1 MNSTVMSLLCDKFWY
16 WDSNDESWIKFKE
29 NGTGSLFAR
38 REFCIFIAAEFDW
51 IAQNPEI
58 LSSEVDTQNSLV
70 CHCEIE
76 ISLTNRYSS
85 ELTPFQEKR
94 LVEVGINKG
103 NAVVNSFR
111 LSDEAFTR
119 RKFAIRIEQGEFITG
134 EDKKLGLSTWAAPNF
149 AYRLIFDSS
158 PYPPQN
164 MWKEDTW
171 GDPLGK
177 LRLWEWNEFYA
188 KREPRSSWMWKIF
201 GRLFR

>member
-1 MNSTVMSLLCDKFWY
+1 MTVHTNM
-16 WDSNDESWIKFKE
+16 IQ
-29 NGTGSLFAR
+29 LFAR

>member
-1 MNSTVMSLLCDKFWY
+1 M
-16 WDSNDESWIKFKE
+16 
-29 NGTGSLFAR
+29 
-38 REFCIFIAAEFDW
+38 FIAAEFDW
-51 IAQNPEI
+51 TAQNPEI
-58 LSSEVDTQNSLV
+58 LSSEVDTKSSLV

-85 ELTPFQEKR
+85 ELTPFKEDK
-94 LVEVGINKG
+94 LIEVGKNKG
-103 NAVVNSFR
+103 NAAVNSFR
-111 LSDEAFTR
+111 LSDEAFNR
-119 RKFAIRIEQGEFITG
+119 RKFAIRIEKGEFITG

-149 AYRLIFDSS
+149 AYRLVFDSS

-177 LRLWEWNEFYA
+177 LRLWEWNEFCA
-188 KREPRSSWMWKIF
+188 QREPRSSWMWKIF